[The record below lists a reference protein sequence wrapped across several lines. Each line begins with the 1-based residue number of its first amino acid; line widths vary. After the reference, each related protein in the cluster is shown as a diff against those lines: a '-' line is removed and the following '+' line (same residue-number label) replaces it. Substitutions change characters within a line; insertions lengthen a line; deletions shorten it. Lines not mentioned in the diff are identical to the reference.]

1 MRIHYH
7 NNIKLQY
14 IVMLKIQNYQTPEIE
29 VISVIAEEQIAS
41 SLGQEGQLEDIIIE
55 EEEW

>member
-1 MRIHYH
+1 
-7 NNIKLQY
+7 
-14 IVMLKIQNYQTPEIE
+14 MLKIQNYQTPEIE